1 MEEGGYIRCV
11 GRKCIYAKVTRHS
24 VCDSFLWETSAHSA
38 GRDVAS
44 EAMDRMTSE
53 DVVHILELDVLWD
66 VD

>member
-1 MEEGGYIRCV
+1 MEGGYIRSV
-11 GRKCIYAKVTRHS
+11 RRESIHAKVTRPS
-24 VCDSFLWETSAHSA
+24 VRDSFLWEPSAHSA

-66 VD
+66 VG